1 MSNVNPEKLR
11 IINPHLGLG
20 LPSFFLNTISLPT
33 NFDQHS
39 HHTIICFHLAIQ

>member
-1 MSNVNPEKLR
+1 MSNVNPKSSR
-11 IINPHLGLG
+11 IINPHPGL
-20 LPSFFLNTISLPT
+20 LHPSFFLNTISPPT